1 MTIGR
6 WSKSR
11 VIELSVAEV
20 ANTLQAQITGDLEAQ
35 PCFPSV
41 SIDSRTLEPGQCYIA
56 IKGKRLDGHDF
67 LEEALRRG
75 ASLVIHSDSGGELSS
90 WKDRVFMQV
99 DDTTAALQNLAHF
112 ARKKWNRSVLAITGS
127 MGKTTTREFVATLL
141 GQKFRV
147 FQSPGNL
154 NNEIGVPLSLLQ
166 LSEEDQMAVLELGMS
181 HPGEIRLL
189 SSLSRPDSALLTNV
203 AAVHLEF
210 FSDLDAIAAAKGE
223 ILEHLSQG
231 GRLFFNADDDRV
243 TRLVSSYTG
252 PKISFGLHQGA
263 DIQVSD
269 YQIEGLDRMNFG
281 IESAR
286 FDFRATVPFAGR
298 HLLYNVA
305 AAVAVAYSFDLSQDE
320 LLQGISRFKVPSM
333 RGQIHR
339 IGNPGNQITLWD
351 DCYNSNPEGL
361 GMVLETVSRLEG
373 FRHKILALGD
383 MLELGPAGPDF
394 HYQAGRQ
401 IAQSDADSLVTV
413 GDGSLEIDR
422 GAREAGFPAEHIE
435 HFKVAEEAAA
445 FLAGQVVPGDLVL
458 VKGSRRVAM
467 DRIIRHITGRRE
479 SA

>member
-1 MTIGR
+1 M
-6 WSKSR
+6 
-11 VIELSVAEV
+11 IELSVAEV
-20 ANTLQAQITGDLEAQ
+20 AQTLQAQITGDIKAQ

-41 SIDSRTLEPGQCYIA
+41 SIDSRTLEPGQCFVA

-90 WKDRVFMQV
+90 WKDRVLMQV
-99 DDTTAALQNLAHF
+99 DDTTTALQNLAHY
-112 ARKKWNRSVLAITGS
+112 ARKKWNRSLLAITGS

-147 FQSPGNL
+147 FRSPGNL

-166 LSEEDQMAVLELGMS
+166 LSEEDQLAVLELGMN

-189 SSLSRPDSALLTNV
+189 SRISSPDSALLTNV

-223 ILEHLSQG
+223 ILENLPPG

-243 TRLVSSYTG
+243 TRLVSSYRG
-252 PKISFGLHQGA
+252 QKISFGLHQEA

-269 YQIEGLDRMNFG
+269 YQIESLERMSFG
-281 IESAR
+281 INSAH

-305 AAVAVAYSFDLSQDE
+305 AAVAVAYSFDFSQDE
-320 LLQGISRFKVPSM
+320 LLQGISQLKVPSM

-339 IGNPGNQITLWD
+339 IGKPGNQITLWD
-351 DCYNSNPEGL
+351 DCYNSNPQGL
-361 GMVLETVSRLEG
+361 AMVLETVSRLQG
-373 FRHKILALGD
+373 FRRKILALGE

-394 HYQAGRQ
+394 HYQSGRQ
-401 IAQSDADSLVTV
+401 IAQSDADLLVTV

-422 GAREAGFPAEHIE
+422 GAREAGFPAEQIE
-435 HFKVAEEAAA
+435 HFKAADEAAA
-445 FLAGQVVPGDLVL
+445 FLTGQVVPGDLVL
-458 VKGSRRVAM
+458 VKGSRGVTM
-467 DRIIRHITGRRE
+467 DRIVRHITSRGE